1 MRASLS
7 LPPFSPGLSGSDG
20 LSRPLSPTPARL
32 PRGLS
37 SHPRRA
43 RRTLRVGR
51 RVVGALTRRP
61 PARRPGLGLEGSGR
75 RGRRGGGARRAGAG
89 GERGGRREGVGGE
102 GAQEKRR
109 GICSESAKE
118 ERTEGAGAEKSR
130 EHPPGGVGK
139 TGNLQSAG
147 ARAGERRRKEAERKK
162 GKIRASS
169 HLSPKGRV

>member
-1 MRASLS
+1 MRASFS

-20 LSRPLSPTPARL
+20 RPLSPTPARL

-37 SHPRRA
+37 SHRRRA
-43 RRTLRVGR
+43 RRALSVGR

-89 GERGGRREGVGGE
+89 GECGGRCEGVGGE
-102 GAQEKRR
+102 RAQEKRR
-109 GICSESAKE
+109 CICSESAKE

-130 EHPPGGVGK
+130 EHPAGGVGK
-139 TGNLQSAG
+139 TENLQSAG
-147 ARAGERRRKEAERKK
+147 TRAGERRRKEAERRK